1 MSLSNMPLQGNS
13 TQQLTY
19 GFFDPQTNVFYA
31 FDSLQDYSM
40 FMSLMEQ

>member
-1 MSLSNMPLQGNS
+1 MSLSNIPSEGSS

-19 GFFDPQTNVFYA
+19 GFLDPQTNVFYA
-31 FDSLQDYSM
+31 FDSFQDYSM